1 MTGVA
6 VLGAGAIAR
15 VHVDGYKT
23 FQERCRIRTL
33 CDTYPEKADAIAEEK
48 NLQDTVSFND
58 YRKAIDRSDVD
69 LVSICLP
76 PSMHAESAIFALQA
90 GKHVLL
96 EKPMASSLEECDAI
110 IDAAEKA
117 GKMLSVVSQNRF
129 QTHMMRLKKVIES
142 GAAGRILHAAV
153 NSYWWRGQNY
163 YDLWWRGTWEKESG
177 GCTLN
182 HAVHHAD
189 LLLWMMGRPE
199 KAHAFFTNLNHH
211 NSETEDFSTTV
222 LVYPDGA
229 AAQLTAS
236 LVHHG
241 EDQEMIFQG
250 EKARISFPWDVYA
263 SVSREN
269 GFPERDSETENRIR
283 ELYESLPTLEH
294 EGHKAQIEN
303 LLDSIESGSALLVD
317 GEAGRKTLELI
328 FGIYKSAME
337 GTSVSFPLSPEDPFY
352 RKETML
358 PLLPRFHR
366 KTKSLENYGTS
377 SITLG
382 RTE

>member
-6 VLGAGAIAR
+6 VLGTGAIAR

-23 FQERCRIRTL
+23 FEDRCAIRTL
-33 CDTYPEKADAIAEEK
+33 CDTFPEKADALAGEK
-48 NLQDTVSFND
+48 ELKNTVSCAD
-58 YRKAIDRSDVD
+58 YRKAIDRPDVD

-76 PSMHAESAIFALQA
+76 PSLHAESAIFALQA

-110 IDAAEKA
+110 INAAEKA
-117 GKMLSVVSQNRF
+117 GKKLSVVSQNRF
-129 QTHMMRLKKVIES
+129 RTPIMRLKRVIDS
-142 GAAGRILHAAV
+142 GLAGRIVHGAV
-153 NSYWWRGQNY
+153 NSYWWRGQSY

-189 LLLWMMGRPE
+189 LLLWMMGSPE
-199 KAHAFFTNLNHH
+199 RAHAFFANLNHH
-211 NSETEDFSTTV
+211 NSEAEDFSSTV
-222 LVYPDGA
+222 LVYPNGA

-241 EDQEMIFQG
+241 EEQEMIFQG
-250 EKARISFPWDVYA
+250 EKARISFPWDVHA
-263 SVSREN
+263 SASLEN
-269 GFPERDSETENRIR
+269 GFPERDPETEKSIR
-283 ELYESLPTLEH
+283 ELYESLPALEH
-294 EGHKAQIEN
+294 EGHEAQIEN
-303 LLDSIESGSALLVD
+303 ILDSIESGTALLVD
-317 GEAGRKTLELI
+317 GESGRNTIELI
-328 FGIYKSAME
+328 FGIYKSAVT
-337 GTSVSFPLSPEDPFY
+337 GTAVSFPLTQEDPFY
-352 RKETML
+352 RRETML

-366 KTKSLENYGTS
+366 KTKSLENFGTS